1 MVDEKVVYCL
11 AKNNTDE
18 KNKFFLKIEVI
29 FIDWSSSV
37 QYSKSFKVI
46 GKLKEQKPKMNAD
59 LCSLGRWENDSCY
72 QSSIV
77 SRSIDLN
84 NQYVPYVAA
93 ADSGNLG
100 KL

>member
-18 KNKFFLKIEVI
+18 KNKFFLKLEVI

-46 GKLKEQKPKMNAD
+46 GKLKEQKPKTNAD
-59 LCSLGRWENDSCY
+59 ICSLGTWENDSYY

-77 SRSIDLN
+77 SGSIDIS